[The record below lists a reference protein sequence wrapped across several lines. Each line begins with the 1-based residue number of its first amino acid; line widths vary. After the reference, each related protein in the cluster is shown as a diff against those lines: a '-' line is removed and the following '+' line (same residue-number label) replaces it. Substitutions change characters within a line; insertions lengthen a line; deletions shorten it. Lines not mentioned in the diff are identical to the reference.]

1 MGINGGGLFTS
12 DGQTLM
18 TQFIDQTGVTF
29 PMGWDRGGSYRSFLG
44 GPGLSPFPL
53 DVVIDR
59 DATGVYVNREYDA
72 AGLRAAVE
80 RLVAE

>member
-1 MGINGGGLFTS
+1 
-12 DGQTLM
+12 M

-59 DATGVYVNREYDA
+59 DGTVVYVNREYDA